1 MSNMVQSYRVPE
13 SFVLDNLVRFVQER
27 FQAQGYMI
35 SVNSIGNAVQV
46 TLQKNIGGLNMI
58 TGLGEQLTVNLAVKD
73 NQLNVFSSNQYW
85 NDKIVAGI
93 LGMFCCFGI
102 TWITAA
108 IGIFKQYQL
117 PTDVT
122 AAIFTYVSSL

>member
-1 MSNMVQSYRVPE
+1 MSNMVQSYKVPE
-13 SFVLDNLVRFVQER
+13 SFVLDNLVRFIQER
-27 FQAQGYMI
+27 FQSQGYMI
-35 SVNSIGNAVQV
+35 SVNSMGNAVQV
-46 TLQKNIGGLNMI
+46 TLQKNIGGIHMV
-58 TGLGEQLTVNLAVKD
+58 TGLGEQLTVNLALKE

-93 LGMFCCFGI
+93 LGMFCCAGI